1 MIVKESL
8 IYGESAYFLT
18 RQSVSDRC
26 VPDSLFLDFLYP
38 VYPSPVSYVMYVP
51 WMICPLDEKTPT
63 DVPPSLYYILSS
75 SAAFGRVWDMGYIG
89 QGSSCISCNSQGT
102 SHPGARIGRGQKIQ
116 EETIRDTSV
125 RDGLSCQRQG
135 IKLDGGSCNEPLM
148 TLHFLRSRVVYL
160 LFCKR
165 EKHMQ
170 GGS

>member
-1 MIVKESL
+1 MVLSIMSETEKYQIIYFFGNIFIIGFCTDILIIVKAPL

-125 RDGLSCQRQG
+125 RDGLSWHPGRRTH
-135 IKLDGGSCNEPLM
+135 S
-148 TLHFLRSRVVYL
+148 
-160 LFCKR
+160 
-165 EKHMQ
+165 
-170 GGS
+170 